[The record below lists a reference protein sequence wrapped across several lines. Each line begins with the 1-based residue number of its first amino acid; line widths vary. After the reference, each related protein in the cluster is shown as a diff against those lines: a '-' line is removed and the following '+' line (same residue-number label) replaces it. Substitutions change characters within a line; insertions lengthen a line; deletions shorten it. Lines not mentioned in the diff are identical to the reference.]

1 MSLKPKTAFSSQNFK
16 VVEYMFENF
25 GIDLGGSLELSP
37 NMISSEILQDQ
48 GPNPKNLFSEKDKE
62 MYSSVIVPYNIIAA
76 TSGDIDIFHF
86 VKEKGAN
93 LATTGHICLSK
104 KQKNSVISNILGAAA
119 YYGRSDL
126 TDYILKKHSGN

>member
-1 MSLKPKTAFSSQNFK
+1 
-16 VVEYMFENF
+16 MFEHY

-48 GPNPKNLFSEKDKE
+48 GPNPKNLFSEKEKE
-62 MYSSVIVPYNIIAA
+62 IYSSVIVPYNIIAA

-86 VKEKGAN
+86 VKEKGGN
-93 LATTGHICLSK
+93 LATTGHIALSK

-119 YYGRSDL
+119 YYGRSEL
-126 TDYILKKHSGN
+126 TDYILKKHSGKKAFNKHFHFNLFCLFVFF

>member
-1 MSLKPKTAFSSQNFK
+1 
-16 VVEYMFENF
+16 MFDNY
-25 GIDLGGSLELSP
+25 GTDLGGSLEVSP

-62 MYSSVIVPYNIIAA
+62 MYTSVKVPFNIIAA

-93 LATTGHICLSK
+93 LTTTGHICLSK

-119 YYGRSDL
+119 YYGRSEL
-126 TDYILKKHSGN
+126 TDYILKKHSGI